1 MRRTVC
7 NVMKA
12 AVILASH
19 TDVLMGLSRIPAL
32 QSKRKSVWEA
42 TVLQM
47 ELFCL
52 RGRNAGW
59 DYTSDGFNTC
69 SCLGHLLMQVAVSDR
84 RWQFDGWNVDFINC
98 IRPFDLGFHSLCNN
112 QAQIKINSTAQDFII
127 TLIKIEMILLV
138 ARMEITH

>member
-19 TDVLMGLSRIPAL
+19 TDVLRGLSCVPAL

-52 RGRNAGW
+52 RGRNVG
-59 DYTSDGFNTC
+59 
-69 SCLGHLLMQVAVSDR
+69 
-84 RWQFDGWNVDFINC
+84 
-98 IRPFDLGFHSLCNN
+98 
-112 QAQIKINSTAQDFII
+112 
-127 TLIKIEMILLV
+127 
-138 ARMEITH
+138 